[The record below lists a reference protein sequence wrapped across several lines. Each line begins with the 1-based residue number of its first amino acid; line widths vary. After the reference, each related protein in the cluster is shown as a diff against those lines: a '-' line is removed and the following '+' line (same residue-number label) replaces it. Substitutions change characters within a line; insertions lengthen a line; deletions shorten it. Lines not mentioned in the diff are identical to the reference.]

1 MLADFHVTLLDI
13 MMVCIP
19 STLIACMIGAVIA
32 SKTGKELK
40 DDPIYRKRLKEGL
53 APIKR
58 AKGEYVAHKKRQDL
72 GCHFFLIAALSVVLF
87 GSFES
92 LRPGWMVDGEFVRM
106 GMPETIEIIMLTAA
120 AVMILWCKANVEKI
134 VSDSVFKA
142 GASAVV
148 AIFGIAWMGDTFFHG
163 NAE

>member
-1 MLADFHVTLLDI
+1 MATK
-13 MMVCIP
+13 
-19 STLIACMIGAVIA
+19 S
-32 SKTGKELK
+32 
-40 DDPIYRKRLKEGL
+40 
-53 APIKR
+53 
-58 AKGEYVAHKKRQDL
+58 AKISVAI
-72 GCHFFLIAALSVVLF
+72 FLIVALSVVLF

-134 VSDSVFKA
+134 VSYSVFKV

-163 NAE
+163 NAEHITQSISSW